1 MNASITHA
9 RSLSLTIDLRL
20 GFVAFAMACALALCA
35 MPAPASA
42 SGLTGQQL
50 DAVAELLSAYDV
62 PQATIGDVRDVLEGR
77 TADASQAA
85 QAPEP
90 VSYAPTPSAA
100 HVPPMPPVP
109 GVPPMPHH
117 PMPGH
122 APAAYRIEVD
132 ASALAASVA
141 MVPMT
146 AAANSIN
153 IVADQ
158 VLEVN
163 YALAGVLSAYVD
175 LFAIDAVA
183 QAAAATLAPEPAYAR
198 APAGESL
205 WATVSFLPQSLYE
218 TVGNATDFMAA
229 VEMAPLHVITDGLS
243 SALFKA
249 GLY

>member
-1 MNASITHA
+1 MNASTTHA

-163 YALAGVLSAYVD
+163 YALAGVLSAYGIGLADVK
-175 LFAIDAVA
+175 AVR
-183 QAAAATLAPEPAYAR
+183 Q
-198 APAGESL
+198 GENPI
-205 WATVSFLPQSLYE
+205 FY
-218 TVGNATDFMAA
+218 
-229 VEMAPLHVITDGLS
+229 
-243 SALFKA
+243 ALFGVGIETRVRFPSPAPILQNPNKNGVSA
-249 GLY
+249 VRMSGICG